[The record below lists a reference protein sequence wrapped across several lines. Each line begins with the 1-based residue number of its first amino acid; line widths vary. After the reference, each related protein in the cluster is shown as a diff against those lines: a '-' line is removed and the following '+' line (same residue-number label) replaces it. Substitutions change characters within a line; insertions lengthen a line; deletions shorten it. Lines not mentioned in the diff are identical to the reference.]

1 MPFLSLDIFVLTFI
15 MASIFIVCV
24 IDPQCIVRIS
34 MDIEWQG
41 LTILTPFYGIRR
53 MTCNKCITIFWH
65 NLHRRRDQILI

>member
-41 LTILTPFYGIRR
+41 LTILTPFYGIR
-53 MTCNKCITIFWH
+53 
-65 NLHRRRDQILI
+65 